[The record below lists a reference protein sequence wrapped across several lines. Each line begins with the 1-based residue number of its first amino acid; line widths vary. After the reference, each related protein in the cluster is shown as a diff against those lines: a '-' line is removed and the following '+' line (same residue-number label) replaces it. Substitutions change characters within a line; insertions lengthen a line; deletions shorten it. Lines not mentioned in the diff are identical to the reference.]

1 VAGVQPKSRMQGEII
16 TTPPSINGRGGNAPA
31 NISVSRCSTSR
42 QGLVVASSIPDARR
56 RPAHGFQWLKIQ
68 T

>member
-42 QGLVVASSIPDARR
+42 QGLVVASSIAGARR
-56 RPAHGFQWLKIQ
+56 SPAHGFQWLKIQ